1 MGKQN
6 RYHHKMYSRNEKYE
20 LDPLLEEKSYDKVDD
35 ITNKIPDFHLN
46 RNPGNHVPV
55 GQQTRTTFTKAID
68 FYKLFFT
75 IDVDNCIVC
84 HTNPYAWK
92 IIINKK
98 SYANRQGTWIETN
111 NKEVMNFI
119 VLLIYQRLVK
129 ANTFTRYWSRK
140 SLYHGL
146 WSRKFMS
153 RDRIKSMLTVLHAVD
168 PFF

>member
-6 RYHHKMYSRNEKYE
+6 RYHHKMYSRKEKYE

-111 NKEVMNFI
+111 NKGVMNFI

>member
-1 MGKQN
+1 
-6 RYHHKMYSRNEKYE
+6 MYSRNEKYE
-20 LDPLLEEKSYDKVDD
+20 LDLLLEEKSYDKVDD

-75 IDVDNCIVC
+75 TDVDNCIVC

-111 NKEVMNFI
+111 NKGVMNFI

-153 RDRIKSMLTVLHAVD
+153 RDRIKSMLAVLHAVD
-168 PFF
+168 PFS